1 MKRKIK
7 LILWDFGGVL
17 TESPIKKFKE
27 FEKNNKIPIGTIV
40 NINSNNKYDNAWAKL
55 EKNLINKK
63 QFSKLFLKEAKN
75 LNIEEEL
82 NIDEIL
88 ACLNVDLNEE
98 MVSFFLKLK
107 DKIPCACLTNNISEN
122 VSKDAGDT
130 FLNFK
135 RNFIQVFES
144 CKIGMRKP
152 EKKIYE
158 YVARQLSVKPEN
170 ILFLDDLGVNL
181 KIAKS
186 VGFITHKVEKT
197 DDTITYLKKMLNI

>member
-88 ACLNVDLNEE
+88 ACLNVDLNLLISLANR
-98 MVSFFLKLK
+98 SFENNFYRKTTNDRCIELNKVAAERSQKLGNFEDALKMYSNLYEISNK
-107 DKIPCACLTNNISEN
+107 FQYLDLLT
-122 VSKDAGDT
+122 
-130 FLNFK
+130 
-135 RNFIQVFES
+135 
-144 CKIGMRKP
+144 
-152 EKKIYE
+152 
-158 YVARQLSVKPEN
+158 
-170 ILFLDDLGVNL
+170 IL
-181 KIAKS
+181 
-186 VGFITHKVEKT
+186 
-197 DDTITYLKKMLNI
+197 YL